1 MTDNTH
7 IDKELLVRI
16 SRSDEKAFAILFS
29 RYYEKLFHYI
39 QRFIK
44 SNQVAEE
51 IVMDVFLKIWQG
63 RDIILQ
69 IEKFDSFLFRI
80 AHNKSI
86 DFLRAVARDS
96 QFQDLLLDIVQL
108 PNNVQADSF
117 TLVHEY
123 ESKIREAVSLL
134 SPRRKKV
141 YQLSR
146 EEDMTHDQIAHVM
159 HISKYTVNNHIVESR
174 SFIRNYLSKNCDI
187 AFMLL
192 IILNIIH

>member
-7 IDKELLVRI
+7 IDKKLLVRI

-39 QRFIK
+39 HRFIK

-86 DFLRAVARDS
+86 DFLRAVARDPE
-96 QFQDLLLDIVQL
+96 FQDLLLDIVQL
-108 PNNVQADSF
+108 PNDVQADSS

-123 ESKIREAVSLL
+123 ESKIREAVALL

-159 HISKYTVNNHIVESR
+159 NISKYTVNNHIVESQ

-187 AFMLL
+187 AFLLL

>member
-7 IDKELLVRI
+7 IDKKLLVRI

-39 QRFIK
+39 HRFIK

-86 DFLRAVARDS
+86 DFLRAVARDPE
-96 QFQDLLLDIVQL
+96 FQDLLLDIVQL
-108 PNNVQADSF
+108 PNDVQADSS

-123 ESKIREAVSLL
+123 ESKIREAVALL

-159 HISKYTVNNHIVESR
+159 NISKYTVNNHIVESQ
-174 SFIRNYLSKNCDI
+174 SFIRNYLTKNCDI
-187 AFMLL
+187 AFLLL